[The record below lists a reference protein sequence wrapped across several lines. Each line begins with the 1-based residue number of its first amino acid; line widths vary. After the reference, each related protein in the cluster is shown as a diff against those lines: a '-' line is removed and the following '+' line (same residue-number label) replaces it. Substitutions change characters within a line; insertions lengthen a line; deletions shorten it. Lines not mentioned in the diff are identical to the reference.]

1 MQNSRK
7 KVTLFELIKIV
18 VKRVR
23 ISTLILLLIT
33 FSSTTFAWFIYAT
46 KISSGLTAHI
56 ETWDVKFTAD
66 DNNISEY
73 INFVIPDLYP
83 GMANYSDGI
92 TAYNFGEKQAT
103 ITYQIISAKI
113 LGTVY
118 TVDEVTLTT
127 GQLTNILADDF
138 PFKIE
143 LELTND
149 ILSPNSGTTR
159 FNINVTW
166 PYESGNDDLDTY
178 WGKRSFDFTNNN
190 PTLPS
195 IEIQLKIS
203 AIQSQD

>member
-23 ISTLILLLIT
+23 ISTLILLLIS

-46 KISSGLTAHI
+46 KISTGISAHI

-66 DNNISEY
+66 GNNISER
-73 INFVIPDLYP
+73 INFVIPNLYP
-83 GMANYSDGI
+83 GMADYSDGI

-103 ITYQIISAKI
+103 ISYKIISAKI
-113 LGTVY
+113 LGTTY

-138 PFKIE
+138 PFSIE
-143 LELTND
+143 LELVNDVISPTN
-149 ILSPNSGTTR
+149 GTTR
-159 FNINVTW
+159 FNINVSW
-166 PYESGNDDLDTY
+166 PYESGMMQKTHTGEKDHM
-178 WGKRSFDFTNNN
+178 
-190 PTLPS
+190 TL
-195 IEIQLKIS
+195 Q
-203 AIQSQD
+203 AITQHYQVLS